1 VEQRQVL
8 AEVIKFFAAVSLVVL
23 AGCSAGPTGDAP
35 NLTAPNLIAT
45 LTMPTNIDLAWHVVD
60 PAAAGQV
67 IEYATEPNGTYTILA
82 HLPPTSTSYRHPDLI
97 PQTPFYYRVRPYY
110 GTASAPVDFTL
121 PPGEFVESGTDP
133 EEWVKPK
140 TLPGPAGTALV
151 RDASGA
157 PANFTVTM
165 MHANGVKFTWED
177 RTRDEEGFLL
187 EIKPS
192 DAPDFAVSG
201 ILDPDVNAFGMI
213 TLPNEKK
220 ATYRIR
226 PFRFGES
233 TNIAHQTTG
242 T

>member
-1 VEQRQVL
+1 M
-8 AEVIKFFAAVSLVVL
+8 IKLFAAVSLVVL

-35 NLTAPNLIAT
+35 SLTAT
-45 LTMPTNIDLAWHVVD
+45 LTTPTNIDLTWRVLD

-67 IEYATEPNGTYTILA
+67 VEYATEPNGTYTILGY
-82 HLPPTSTSYRHPDLI
+82 LPPASTSYRHPDLI
-97 PQTPFYYRVRPYY
+97 PQTPFYYRIRPYY
-110 GTASAPVDFTL
+110 GFPSTPVELTL
-121 PPGEFVESGTDP
+121 PPGELVEGSDP
-133 EEWVKPK
+133 EDWVKAK
-140 TLPGPAGTALV
+140 TLPGPAGTASV

-157 PANFTVTM
+157 PGNFTVTM
-165 MHANGVKFTWED
+165 VHANGVKFTWED

-187 EIKPS
+187 EIKAS
-192 DAPDFAVSG
+192 DAADFAVSG
-201 ILDPDVNAFGMI
+201 VLDPNINAFGMV

-220 ATYRIR
+220 ATYRVR